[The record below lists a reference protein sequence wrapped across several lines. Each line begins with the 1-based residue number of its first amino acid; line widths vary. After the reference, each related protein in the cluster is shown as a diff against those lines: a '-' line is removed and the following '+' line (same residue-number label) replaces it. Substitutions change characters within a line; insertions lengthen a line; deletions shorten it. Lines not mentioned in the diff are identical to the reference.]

1 MLNSKPFK
9 RIVAYIIDIMV
20 VTIIVTALY
29 NLSFLNPNLD
39 KYNEVYDKYTEEVKK
54 YQNDEIKQD
63 EFMEEYKTYNYEL
76 QKESLYTD
84 IIFISVYLL
93 YFVGFNYITKGV
105 TLGKKIMKLKIVT
118 NDEKKSNP
126 SIIKYLIRS
135 LIAYSLIFKIIL
147 RICICFM
154 DVSTYHTVYNIMY
167 YLQNIVE
174 TAIMVMV
181 VIRIDGRGL
190 HDMIAKTVVVS
201 CDELVLSNKE
211 EKDDEENKEKIIDAK
226 YEEIGKKKTKK
237 TKE

>member
-20 VTIIVTALY
+20 VTIIVTALS

-126 SIIKYLIRS
+126 SII
-135 LIAYSLIFKIIL
+135 
-147 RICICFM
+147 
-154 DVSTYHTVYNIMY
+154 D
-167 YLQNIVE
+167 
-174 TAIMVMV
+174 
-181 VIRIDGRGL
+181 
-190 HDMIAKTVVVS
+190 
-201 CDELVLSNKE
+201 
-211 EKDDEENKEKIIDAK
+211 
-226 YEEIGKKKTKK
+226 
-237 TKE
+237 